1 VYTAAKLVGVN
12 SYHFLEIETE
22 LLKALKFNV
31 GLSFAQYKA
40 KVGVLNKIVL
50 ARKAQQNVV
59 SEVCLT

>member
-1 VYTAAKLVGVN
+1 VCAAAKLVGVN
-12 SYHFLEIETE
+12 SYHFLEIETA
-22 LLKALKFNV
+22 LINALKFNV

-50 ARKAQQNVV
+50 ARKQNVV